1 MDIIF
6 IFVLMEKNT
15 GNATINS
22 YSKSKSFYKNF
33 IITCKDILYSA
44 FYSKISIH
52 KNEIFEFDYE
62 NIIVTWSEKKQ
73 FKKDGSFNDN
83 ILNTNSQKIKKKLYG
98 L

>member
-6 IFVLMEKNT
+6 IFVLMEKILVMLQSIVILKVK
-15 GNATINS
+15 A
-22 YSKSKSFYKNF
+22 FYKNF

-62 NIIVTWSEKKQ
+62 NIIVTWSEKKT
-73 FKKDGSFNDN
+73 
-83 ILNTNSQKIKKKLYG
+83 I
-98 L
+98 